1 MGEKTGEILLPSIF
15 RLRKF
20 TLAIKKRKNEKS
32 RTSDRESGTEGESGK
47 DKSSKRKKKLQE
59 LPKQGRERT
68 EANEQRLPLKKRH
81 RHISTAVL
89 PELVKEDIKTTNS
102 VFVRSNER
110 FNVLDKDISKVEKQD
125 KERNEKLENKSEKTY
140 ALKNSP

>member
-1 MGEKTGEILLPSIF
+1 MGGIVQCSISKTPTIPQEKPGEVLLPSIF

-20 TLAIKKRKNEKS
+20 TLAIKKRKSEKS

-47 DKSSKRKKKLQE
+47 DKSSKRNKKKQE

-81 RHISTAVL
+81 RHISTAVQ
-89 PELVKEDIKTTNS
+89 PEFIKDLDIKTTDS
-102 VFVRSNER
+102 VFV
-110 FNVLDKDISKVEKQD
+110 
-125 KERNEKLENKSEKTY
+125 
-140 ALKNSP
+140 